1 MTKHPLTD
9 EICEQ
14 IQVSIPVLPC
24 DEQGHIL
31 SYDGQRILDGM
42 FEELFEVSNAEM
54 RAAYDK
60 GRDDQLEQ
68 VMKWLD
74 EHLSNYSDAPWLALQ
89 HEQQQQHQELMLM
102 DILDAFSRQPL
113 EPAYRTDWQEP

>member
-14 IQVSIPVLPC
+14 IRDSIPEFRR

-54 RAAYDK
+54 RSAADW
-60 GRDDQLEQ
+60 QLEQ
-68 VMKWLD
+68 CLNYIRLTYGDGAMIPFMEAMIPFMEAIRPQGPERTQLQTT
-74 EHLSNYSDAPWLALQ
+74 LS
-89 HEQQQQHQELMLM
+89 
-102 DILDAFSRQPL
+102 
-113 EPAYRTDWQEP
+113 

>member
-1 MTKHPLTD
+1 MTNQHPLTD
-9 EICEQ
+9 EIYEQ
-14 IQVSIPVLPC
+14 IRDSIPELQL

-42 FEELFEVSNAEM
+42 FEEHFEVSNAEM

-68 VMKWLD
+68 VMNWIDRHLITYINAACCREW
-74 EHLSNYSDAPWLALQ
+74 EHIND
-89 HEQQQQHQELMLM
+89 
-102 DILDAFSRQPL
+102 L
-113 EPAYRTDWQEP
+113 EDHLK